1 MFAYNVC
8 VDTGVYVCMCV
19 CMYVSVTVCICAYM
33 YVSMNVVDLRWH
45 DQPSIMFLPY
55 TCNHTAVCQFELNK
69 EKLLLSCLT

>member
-45 DQPSIMFLPY
+45 DPSCFYRIHVIILR
-55 TCNHTAVCQFELNK
+55 CVSLN
-69 EKLLLSCLT
+69 